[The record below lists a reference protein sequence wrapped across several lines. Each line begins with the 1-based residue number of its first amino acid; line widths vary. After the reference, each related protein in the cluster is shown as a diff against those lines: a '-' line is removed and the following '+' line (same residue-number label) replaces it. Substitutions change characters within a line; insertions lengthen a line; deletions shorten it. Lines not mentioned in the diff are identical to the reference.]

1 MVPEDIFSWY
11 EANLPLKE
19 RKVRGHF
26 STPPSLVERIL
37 DACGYCPEDDLSQIR
52 VLDPACGSGN
62 FLAGVARRLV
72 ASGSRL
78 GLSRT
83 ELLSAVQRNIW
94 GFDPDPI
101 ACFLAELQLRT
112 VLMGESVVCENTE
125 QTMSSVNAEKSPLS
139 LHIHQADGLAFP
151 WGEYEGIDLF
161 LANPPYLAAKN
172 SDLSCYS
179 SAHRR
184 GQADSYLLFLDL
196 ALRVVRPGGR
206 IGLVL
211 PDPVLARAN
220 AAQER
225 RRLLEKTTVHAL
237 WHLSGVFSAYVGAV
251 VIVAQKTSPSFFHQ
265 ICWSREKWV
274 RPVGERASPAS
285 TSLCRCIS
293 QSLLLQQTGAELRY
307 LLSEVRG
314 TLLEKLHTLQY
325 EEPKADKRRSFVEL
339 GDLVSVRRG
348 EELGKAHPFLIEAI
362 PADKQDWHPL
372 LRGGVDM
379 RPYAI
384 PVAHCWIARDNIVKP
399 LERYLAPKLLVVK
412 STNCL
417 QATLDLQGHIVLQTL
432 YLLNLHPGG
441 AEDDL
446 YFLLALLN
454 SRLLREY
461 IYVLYTAYKWVQP
474 QIEQHVLAHL
484 PVPVIDLPERC
495 QVIKQAKSLL
505 HACSEP
511 SSVVE
516 FEEQYKEMYEEQER
530 AICALYAKALS
541 LVEDERTMA
550 SPPLAGRGN
559 KAIIKNNLTKE
570 SSDG

>member
-26 STPPSLVERIL
+26 STPPPLVERIL
-37 DACGYCPEDDLSQIR
+37 DACGYCPEYDLSQIR

-72 ASGSRL
+72 TSVSHLNL
-78 GLSRT
+78 GRAA
-83 ELLSAVQRNIW
+83 LLSAAQRNIW
-94 GFDPDPI
+94 GFDPDPV
-101 ACFLAELQLRT
+101 ACFLAEMQLRT
-112 VLMGESVVCENTE
+112 ILVDEPGVCENTKQATPSTDIIE
-125 QTMSSVNAEKSPLS
+125 EDQFS

-179 SAHRR
+179 FAHRC

-196 ALRVVRPGGR
+196 ALRVVRPGGW

-211 PDPVLARAN
+211 PDPVLARTN
-220 AAQER
+220 AARER
-225 RRLLEKTTVHAL
+225 RRLLKETTVHAL
-237 WHLSGVFSAYVGAV
+237 WHLSGVFSASVGAV
-251 VIVAQKTSPSFFHQ
+251 VIVAQKSRPSSLHQ
-265 ICWSREKWV
+265 ICWSREKWA
-274 RPVGERASPAS
+274 VGAGLATALNGPAS
-285 TSLCRCIS
+285 TTLPRCIL

-314 TLLEKLHTLQY
+314 TLIEQLHALQY
-325 EEPKADKRRSFVEL
+325 ESLEADERRNFAAL
-339 GDLVSVRRG
+339 GDLVAVRRG
-348 EELGKAHPFLIEAI
+348 EELGKAHPSLLKTL
-362 PADKQDWHPL
+362 PADRQNWHPVL
-372 LRGGVDM
+372 LGGIDV

-384 PVAHCWIARDNIVKP
+384 PVGHSWIARDNIAKP

-412 STNCL
+412 STGYL
-417 QATLDLQGHIVLQTL
+417 QAALDLQGYIVLQTL
-432 YLLNLHPGG
+432 YLLNLYPGG
-441 AEDDL
+441 TEDDL

-461 IYVLYTAYKWVQP
+461 VYVLYTAYKWVQP

-484 PVPVIDLPERC
+484 PVPVIDIPERS
-495 QVIKQAKSLL
+495 QIIRQAKLL
-505 HACSEP
+505 IHACSQQ

-516 FEEQYKEMYEEQER
+516 FEKQCKEMYEEQER
-530 AICALYAKALS
+530 AICALYMHAL
-541 LVEDERTMA
+541 
-550 SPPLAGRGN
+550 
-559 KAIIKNNLTKE
+559 
-570 SSDG
+570 

>member
-26 STPPSLVERIL
+26 STPPPLVERIL
-37 DACGYCPEDDLSQIR
+37 DACGYCPEYDLSQIR

-72 ASGSRL
+72 ASGGRHSSGRAA
-78 GLSRT
+78 
-83 ELLSAVQRNIW
+83 LLAAAQRNIW
-94 GFDPDPI
+94 GFDPDPV
-101 ACFLAELQLRT
+101 ACFLAEMQLRT
-112 VLMGESVVCENTE
+112 ILVDEPTVRENTE
-125 QTMSSVNAEKSPLS
+125 QAMPSTDIEEDQLS

-151 WGEYEGIDLF
+151 WGECEGVDLF

-179 SAHRR
+179 FAHRR

-196 ALRVVRPGGR
+196 ALRVVRPGGW
-206 IGLVL
+206 IGLVV
-211 PDPVLARAN
+211 PDPVLARTN

-225 RRLLEKTTVHAL
+225 QRLLKETTVHAL
-237 WHLSGVFSAYVGAV
+237 WHLSGVFSAFVGAV
-251 VIVAQKTSPSFFHQ
+251 VIVAQKSRPSSFHQ
-265 ICWSREKWV
+265 ICWSREKWIPGTGTNLL
-274 RPVGERASPAS
+274 RAGTNPLRAGENLSRAGASPAPT
-285 TSLCRCIS
+285 TSSRFIL

-314 TLLEKLHTLQY
+314 TLIERLHALRYESLE
-325 EEPKADKRRSFVEL
+325 ADKRRNFAAL
-339 GDLVSVRRG
+339 GDLVAVRRG
-348 EELGKAHPFLIEAI
+348 EELGKAHPSLLKT
-362 PADKQDWHPL
+362 PPVDGQDWHPVL
-372 LRGGVDM
+372 LGGIDV

-384 PVAHCWIARDNIVKP
+384 PVGHSWIARDNICKP

-412 STNCL
+412 STGYL
-417 QATLDLQGHIVLQTL
+417 QAALDLQGHVVLQTL
-432 YLLNLHPGG
+432 YLLNLCPGG
-441 AEDDL
+441 TEDDL

-484 PVPVIDLPERC
+484 PVPVIDTPERS
-495 QVIKQAKSLL
+495 QIVRQAKLL
-505 HACSEP
+505 MHACSQQ

-516 FEEQYKEMYEEQER
+516 FERQYKEMYEEQER
-530 AICALYAKALS
+530 AICALY
-541 LVEDERTMA
+541 MH
-550 SPPLAGRGN
+550 
-559 KAIIKNNLTKE
+559 AI
-570 SSDG
+570 S